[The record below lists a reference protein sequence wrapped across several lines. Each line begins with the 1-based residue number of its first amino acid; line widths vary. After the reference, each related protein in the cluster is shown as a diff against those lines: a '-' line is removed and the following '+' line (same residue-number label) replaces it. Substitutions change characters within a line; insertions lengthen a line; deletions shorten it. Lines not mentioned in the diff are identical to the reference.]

1 LIKRGQTEL
10 TEKENNNKDNII
22 TSLEEDD
29 NDTSEA
35 EKITY
40 PKGWIIFMI
49 ILLILIIGLSIAIYL
64 LPSEVL

>member
-1 LIKRGQTEL
+1 L

-29 NDTSEA
+29 NDTSEV